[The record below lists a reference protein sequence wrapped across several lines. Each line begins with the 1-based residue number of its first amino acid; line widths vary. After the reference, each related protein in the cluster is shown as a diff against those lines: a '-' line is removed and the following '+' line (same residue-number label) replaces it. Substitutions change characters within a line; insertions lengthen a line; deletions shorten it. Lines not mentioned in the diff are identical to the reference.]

1 MLNLEMVTANSR
13 VATMPGVPVLCLV
26 TLEDVIVSLCF
37 KYLNVMAGK
46 TEIQNII
53 GATIQLLWELWMCSK
68 ERNKAKVTDFEQ
80 ANTVTVK
87 RGGNTE
93 EEKHQ

>member
-1 MLNLEMVTANSR
+1 MVTANSR

-37 KYLNVMAGK
+37 KYPNVMAGK

-68 ERNKAKVTDFEQ
+68 ERNRAKVTEFEQ